1 MNRAPRRSDPNARD
15 QGGFATIQYVLATGF
30 SLVLLV
36 LVANFTVDLYARG
49 AVRDALDEGARAA
62 VPLGATVADC
72 EARAKAVVAQ
82 LLGGRRRADIRVRC
96 RHDGDWIRADARVR
110 LRSWLPLVPDW
121 RFELR
126 AVARTTR

>member
-1 MNRAPRRSDPNARD
+1 VKRARCRSNPGARD
-15 QGGFATIQYVLATGF
+15 EGGFATIQYVLATGF

-36 LVANFTVDLYARG
+36 LVANLMVDLYARG

-72 EARAKAVVAQ
+72 ETRARAVVAQ
-82 LLGGRRRADIRVRC
+82 LLGGRHQEDIRVRC
-96 RHDGDWIRADARVR
+96 RSDGNWIRAEARVR

-126 AVARTTR
+126 AVARATR

>member
-1 MNRAPRRSDPNARD
+1 MNHPVLRSNRRARD
-15 QGGFATIQYVLATGF
+15 EGGFATIQYVLATGF

-36 LVANFTVDLYARG
+36 LVANLMVDLYARG
-49 AVRDALDEGARAA
+49 AVRDALDEGVRAA

-82 LLGGRRRADIRVRC
+82 LLGSRHQRDIRVRC
-96 RHDGDWIRADARVR
+96 RNDGGWIRADASVR